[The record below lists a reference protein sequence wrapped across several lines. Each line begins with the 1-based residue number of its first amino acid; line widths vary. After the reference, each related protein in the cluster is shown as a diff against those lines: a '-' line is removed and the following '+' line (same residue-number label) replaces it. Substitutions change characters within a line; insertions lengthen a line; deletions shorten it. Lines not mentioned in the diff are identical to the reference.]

1 MEYKKNCDTLYEK
14 DSLNDAKQ
22 TVSPNNQ
29 ALKAGGRYSDDCYS
43 IIQKAENNGTQYAL
57 DNDDKSGPGPTQ
69 WCTWKVTAVVFI
81 VLTALLLVSVLI
93 VGGIWL
99 RESDVLAVSQKTSME
114 QNKQRQQ
121 EEELKRKERER
132 EIRAEEE
139 KKRMEREQEIR
150 EEEEK
155 KRLEREREIREE
167 EGKKR
172 MEREQEIREEEE
184 MKRLERE
191 REIRAEEEKKR
202 LEREQEIRVE
212 EEQKKMDLEKEIRQE
227 EEEKREALE
236 RLLGERERRL
246 EEVRAQCNSGQM
258 VSSCSTGL
266 SVLLSV
272 LLVNYLLDY

>member
-1 MEYKKNCDTLYEK
+1 MEYQKNCDTLYEK

-22 TVSPNNQ
+22 TVPNNQ
-29 ALKAGGRYSDDCYS
+29 ALKAEGRYSDDCYS
-43 IIQKAENNGTQYAL
+43 NIQKAENNGTQYAL

-114 QNKQRQQ
+114 RNKQRQQ

-132 EIRAEEE
+132 EIREEEEKKRIEREQEIRAEEE

-150 EEEEK
+150 AEEEK
-155 KRLEREREIREE
+155 KRI
-167 EGKKR
+167 
-172 MEREQEIREEEE
+172 
-184 MKRLERE
+184 ERE
-191 REIRAEEEKKR
+191 REIRAEEE
-202 LEREQEIRVE
+202 
-212 EEQKKMDLEKEIRQE
+212 QKKMELEKEIRQE
-227 EEEKREALE
+227 EEEKRQALE
-236 RLLGERERRL
+236 RLLRERERRL

>member
-14 DSLNDAKQ
+14 DSLNEAKQ

-29 ALKAGGRYSDDCYS
+29 ALKAEGRYSDDCYS
-43 IIQKAENNGTQYAL
+43 NIQKAENNGTQYAL

-81 VLTALLLVSVLI
+81 ALTALLLVTVFI
-93 VGGIWL
+93 IGGIWL

-114 QNKQRQQ
+114 RNKQRQQ
-121 EEELKRKERER
+121 EEELKRK
-132 EIRAEEE
+132 
-139 KKRMEREQEIR
+139 
-150 EEEEK
+150 
-155 KRLEREREIREE
+155 
-167 EGKKR
+167 
-172 MEREQEIREEEE
+172 
-184 MKRLERE
+184 ERE

-212 EEQKKMDLEKEIRQE
+212 EEQKKMELEKEIRQE

-246 EEVRAQCNSGQM
+246 AEVRAQCNSGQM

>member
-1 MEYKKNCDTLYEK
+1 MEYKKNCDTLYKK

-43 IIQKAENNGTQYAL
+43 NIQKAETQYAF
-57 DNDDKSGPGPTQ
+57 DNDDKSDPGYKGPTQ

-81 VLTALLLVSVLI
+81 ALTALLLVTVFI
-93 VGGIWL
+93 IGGIWL
-99 RESDVLAVSQKTSME
+99 RDSDVLAVSQKTSME
-114 QNKQRQQ
+114 RNKQRQQ

-132 EIRAEEE
+132 EIREEEE

-150 EEEEK
+150 
-155 KRLEREREIREE
+155 
-167 EGKKR
+167 
-172 MEREQEIREEEE
+172 
-184 MKRLERE
+184 
-191 REIRAEEEKKR
+191 AEEEKK
-202 LEREQEIRVE
+202 
-212 EEQKKMDLEKEIRQE
+212 KMELEKEIRQE
-227 EEEKREALE
+227 EEEKRQALE

-246 EEVRAQCNSGQM
+246 EEVRAQCNSGRM